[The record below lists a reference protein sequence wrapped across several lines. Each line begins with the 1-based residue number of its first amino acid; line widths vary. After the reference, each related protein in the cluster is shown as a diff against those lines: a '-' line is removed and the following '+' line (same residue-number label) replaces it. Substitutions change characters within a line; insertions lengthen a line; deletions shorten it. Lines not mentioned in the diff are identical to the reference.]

1 MLSVHAASIRASCV
15 RTEYPSQSGAQDIPK
30 RSPRIKGPDSEN
42 NVDRLRA
49 KTASSR
55 RPEFFDAP
63 LPNLFSW
70 RKQVW
75 LLKKEEREKRLPLEH
90 VPWLRMFFFAEDYPW
105 SASPPCSPS
114 LGSL

>member
-105 SASPPCSPS
+105 SASPPCSP
-114 LGSL
+114 